1 MSDWPIKIQITEVGP
16 RDGLQNQSKQISTET
31 KIALINALSKTGL
44 TTIEASAFV
53 HPSWV
58 PQLADAE
65 AVFAGIER
73 ENGVT
78 YSALVPNERGLNRAL
93 DAGVDEIAVLT
104 AASETFSQ
112 KNTNNSIDGSIEKI
126 QAIVEQ
132 ANSNGMSVR
141 GYISCVIACPYE
153 GVTDLQKVR
162 FISQRML
169 DMGIEVIAYGET
181 LGVAKP
187 DDIKRMYDALDGV
200 VSPESSVLHLHD
212 TQGMAIDCVA
222 EAMKCGVIAFDAS
235 CGGLGGCPYAPG
247 AAGNM
252 ATEDLVFFAQQIG
265 VETGVELDALISA
278 SRIIERELGCEL
290 QSKTYRAF
298 QDEQTPPST

>member
-93 DAGVDEIAVLT
+93 DAGVDEIAVL
-104 AASETFSQ
+104 
-112 KNTNNSIDGSIEKI
+112 
-126 QAIVEQ
+126 
-132 ANSNGMSVR
+132 
-141 GYISCVIACPYE
+141 
-153 GVTDLQKVR
+153 
-162 FISQRML
+162 
-169 DMGIEVIAYGET
+169 
-181 LGVAKP
+181 
-187 DDIKRMYDALDGV
+187 
-200 VSPESSVLHLHD
+200 H
-212 TQGMAIDCVA
+212 
-222 EAMKCGVIAFDAS
+222 MKS
-235 CGGLGGCPYAPG
+235 
-247 AAGNM
+247 
-252 ATEDLVFFAQQIG
+252 
-265 VETGVELDALISA
+265 
-278 SRIIERELGCEL
+278 
-290 QSKTYRAF
+290 
-298 QDEQTPPST
+298 